1 MSAKTRRGLPA
12 ALSPLADSAT
22 AVIAQAVA
30 AHRGA
35 GLVKLSGAGTEFVFY
50 EATLGGKR
58 EGYRI
63 PRSVEFNTANNR
75 GVSARMLQ
83 HQEMA
88 LARWAADKGI
98 PTADVV
104 DLIDQDGAPVLI
116 LDVVDDDGSEL
127 DSAALGS
134 VVAAMHR
141 QPCPDISLVAQDG
154 MSLAARL
161 AHRLEE
167 RYAEL
172 RQRHVLPALPDAAAL
187 LTTFESNISAP
198 RLTHLDLRRQ
208 NVRVHNGAPTSIFD
222 WSNALL
228 APPELELARLEEY
241 SIIEENGINFSAFLD
256 GYAQGSGSIDVESA
270 AWPLLRLDAA
280 VMLAV
285 VFDSVAPNA
294 GLRDRFLSRATTLV
308 GQL

>member
-1 MSAKTRRGLPA
+1 MPTTA
-12 ALSPLADSAT
+12 ALNQSAESTT
-22 AVIAQAVA
+22 AGTAFAVA
-30 AHRGA
+30 ARRCA
-35 GLVKLSGAGTEFVFY
+35 ESVRLAGAGTEFDFY
-50 EATLGGKR
+50 EATLGGNR

-88 LARWAADKGI
+88 MARWAAENGI
-98 PTADVV
+98 PTACVV
-104 DLIDQDGAPVLI
+104 DLVEQNDSSVLI
-116 LDVVDDDGSEL
+116 LEVMDDDGTEL

-141 QPCPDISLVAQDG
+141 QPCPNINLVAQHG
-154 MSLAARL
+154 MPLAARL
-161 AHRLEE
+161 VHRLKE
-167 RYAEL
+167 RYTEL
-172 RQRHVLPALPDAAAL
+172 RNRHVLPALPDAAAL
-187 LTTFESNISAP
+187 HATIENNIRAP

-208 NVRVHNGAPTSIFD
+208 NVRVLDGVPSSIFD

-228 APPELELARLEEY
+228 APPEMELARLEEY
-241 SIIEENGINFSAFLD
+241 SIVEENGINFSAFLD
-256 GYAQGSGSIDVESA
+256 GYTQGGGSIDVGSA

-280 VMLAV
+280 VMLAI
-285 VFDSVAPNA
+285 VFDSVAPNP
-294 GLRDRFLSRATTLV
+294 GVRDCFLSRIKTLV